1 VSRPLLVAY
10 RALGL
15 GDFLTGVPA
24 LRALARAFPEHRR
37 VLAAPAAIAPLAAL
51 SEAVDEVVD
60 CAPLAPLPDD
70 LGGADVAVNL
80 HGRGPQSHE
89 LLRAAAPR
97 RLIAFACG
105 EVEGPRWR
113 AGEHEVARWCRLLSE
128 AGIPADP
135 RDLELRAPAVEVPRA
150 SRGPPDPSRRRE
162 RGTALARRAL
172 GGGGARRARRG
183 RAVVITGSPAERSLA
198 ERVAAEAGLPP
209 AAVMAGRTDLSEL
222 AAIVAAAGRVACAD
236 TGVAHLA
243 TAFGTHSV
251 VLFGPTPPSEWG
263 PPADR
268 PPHQGALAR
277 GHRGSARH
285 RSPIPGFWRSARPRS
300 SPLWTRLRAAPRPV
314 WPPERERRPPTG
326 PAGSILGKRVGVS
339 VSPCSGQVSGT
350 SRAAESGPPRRER
363 ASCSASATNVRR
375 APCQHFSVTRSSR
388 PAARTL

>member
-37 VLAAPAAIAPLAAL
+37 VLAAPAGIAPLAAL

-135 RDLELRAPAVEVPRA
+135 RDLELRAPAVEVPPGVAGATLIHPGAA
-150 SRGPPDPSRRRE
+150 S
-162 RGTALARRAL
+162 
-172 GGGGARRARRG
+172 GARRWPAERWAAVARAERAAG

-251 VLFGPTPPSEWG
+251 VLFGPLPPSEWG

-268 PPHQGALAR
+268 PRHQVLWRGGTGDPHATDPDPALLAI
-277 GHRGSARH
+277 GTDEVIAALQAAASG
-285 RSPIPGFWRSARPRS
+285 
-300 SPLWTRLRAAPRPV
+300 AAP
-314 WPPERERRPPTG
+314 G
-326 PAGSILGKRVGVS
+326 L
-339 VSPCSGQVSGT
+339 
-350 SRAAESGPPRRER
+350 AA
-363 ASCSASATNVRR
+363 
-375 APCQHFSVTRSSR
+375 
-388 PAARTL
+388 